1 MKSIEIK
8 NLSFAYE
15 KNKNILSSLNLK
27 INKAEKIAIT
37 GSNGSGKSTF
47 VNILMGFYEDYR
59 GSIFVDNNKLNEK
72 NLKYWQSKISYVP
85 QKLFLFDDT
94 IKNNITLG
102 QDINYFDEKKFKKA
116 TMISTVND
124 FVEKLDEKYDTLVK
138 DEGTRFSGGQIQKIS
153 LARAIYFSKEILV
166 LDEFTNQ
173 IDKESELKIIE
184 DLFFEFK
191 NSTIILV
198 THNEKIKKLCRE
210 VNLSKIYNH

>member
-1 MKSIEIK
+1 M
-8 NLSFAYE
+8 
-15 KNKNILSSLNLK
+15 
-27 INKAEKIAIT
+27 
-37 GSNGSGKSTF
+37 
-47 VNILMGFYEDYR
+47 
-59 GSIFVDNNKLNEK
+59 NEK

-138 DEGTRFSGGQIQKIS
+138 DEGTRFWWTNSKNK
-153 LARAIYFSKEILV
+153 FSKSYIFFKEILV

>member
-1 MKSIEIK
+1 M
-8 NLSFAYE
+8 
-15 KNKNILSSLNLK
+15 
-27 INKAEKIAIT
+27 
-37 GSNGSGKSTF
+37 
-47 VNILMGFYEDYR
+47 V
-59 GSIFVDNNKLNEK
+59 
-72 NLKYWQSKISYVP
+72 
-85 QKLFLFDDT
+85 DDT

-173 IDKESELKIIE
+173 IDKGM
-184 DLFFEFK
+184 
-191 NSTIILV
+191 N
-198 THNEKIKKLCRE
+198 
-210 VNLSKIYNH
+210 